1 MAFAGRNHVVT
12 HGMRMA
18 HAERFECFQIP
29 QVSIIVLNGKGD
41 GPVSRRHFWACLRQC
56 ATGSP
61 TVAPSR
67 LCEILLEG
75 DSLKDA

>member
-29 QVSIIVLNGKGD
+29 QVSIIVQNGKGD
-41 GPVSRRHFWACLRQC
+41 GQLAVVIFGRA
-56 ATGSP
+56 
-61 TVAPSR
+61 
-67 LCEILLEG
+67 
-75 DSLKDA
+75 